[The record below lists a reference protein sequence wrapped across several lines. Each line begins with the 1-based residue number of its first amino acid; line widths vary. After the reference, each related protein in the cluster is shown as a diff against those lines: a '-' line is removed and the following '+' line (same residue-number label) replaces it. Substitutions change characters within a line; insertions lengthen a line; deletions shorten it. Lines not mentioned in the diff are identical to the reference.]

1 MSRVRVLVG
10 NEEGAFILSSDGTR
24 KKWDVQGPLWGGWE
38 IYHLTGSPA
47 DPDRL
52 YASQTSSWFGQVI
65 QRSDDGGKTWNPPGT
80 KPEDLMGPDGMPK
93 GRATCSLRPVRG
105 NRQSRSRRTSITT
118 ARSVPGNSNVSGTW
132 SLPDGARHRVCW
144 GLRMPR
150 SSNRRT
156 VDEPGG
162 NWPGYAAPRGNSGS
176 RAPGCVCHDP
186 ARSTATEPH
195 VRGDLGS
202 RYVSD

>member
-1 MSRVRVLVG
+1 MSPYVQYWWEQKGRSSCRRMERAVGRAGTLV
-10 NEEGAFILSSDGTR
+10 
-24 KKWDVQGPLWGGWE
+24 GGWE

-93 GRATCSLRPVRG
+93 GRATCSSTTSPRKPA
-105 NRQSRSRRTSITT
+105 SRSRRTSITT

-132 SLPDGARHRVCW
+132 SLPRRSPDTVYARVE
-144 GLRMPR
+144 MPR

-162 NWPGYAAPRGNSGS
+162 TGRVTQRQGQLWQPGAGDVSAY
-176 RAPGCVCHDP
+176 DP